1 MRELERRFAQESVV
15 IGVHAGKFRAERITA
30 NIAQAT
36 QRLGVHHAVVN
47 DRQYRIWR
55 AYGVNAWP
63 TVVLIDPEGGFV
75 GALPGEFLAEDLAP
89 ALQDIIDESAA
100 HGRLSRAPLALT
112 LPPEPQGVLRFP
124 GKVLAVSRSRLFAA
138 DSGHDR
144 ILELEV
150 DWGGGAEASP
160 GAAPQASPGAVTSA
174 SPGAAPRARVV
185 RRIGSGQRGA
195 ADGTLAQA
203 QFDHPQGMALGR
215 AAAGGEL
222 LYVADS
228 ENHTIRAVDLARGE
242 VTTLAGTGAQ
252 ARRSNQPGVGTSVAL
267 SSPWD
272 VALLDGALVI
282 AMAGTHQLWRLVLAT
297 LEAAPWVGTGR
308 EDISDGPASRCTLAQ
323 PMGLSLAR
331 VAGAAEGGR
340 AAGEGGRLYFADSE
354 SSAIRFVDLGGR
366 TGPEV
371 TTVVGRG
378 LFEFGD
384 QDGKGGHVRLQH
396 PYAVAAHEGALYVAD
411 TYNNKIKRLSPDGRS
426 ETFAGTGEEGLR
438 DGEAVEACF
447 DEPQGLAVAGGALY
461 VADTNNHALRA
472 VDLTAADMPRVH
484 TVEIAE

>member
-1 MRELERRFAQESVV
+1 VRELERRFAQESVV
-15 IGVHAGKFRAERITA
+15 IGVHSGKFRAERVTG
-30 NIAQAT
+30 NIAQAA
-36 QRLGVHHAVVN
+36 QRLGVHHAIVN

-63 TVVLIDPEGGFV
+63 TVAIIDPEGGFV
-75 GALPGEFLAEDLAP
+75 GAQPGEFLAADVAP
-89 ALQDIIDESAA
+89 LLEGIIAESAA
-100 HGRLSRAPLALT
+100 RGQLSRAPLALT

-124 GKVLAVSRSRLFAA
+124 GKVLAVSRSRLFVA

-144 ILELEV
+144 IVELEV
-150 DWGGGAEASP
+150 EWSGGAEASP
-160 GAAPQASPGAVTSA
+160 DGAAAGTPPDAAGPQA
-174 SPGAAPRARVV
+174 RLV
-185 RRIGSGQRGA
+185 RQIGSGRRGA
-195 ADGTLAQA
+195 TDGELAET

-215 AAAGGEL
+215 AADGGEL

-228 ENHTIRAVDLARGE
+228 ENHTIRAVDLTRGE
-242 VTTLAGTGAQ
+242 VTTPAGTGAQ
-252 ARRSNQPGVGTSVAL
+252 ARRSNEPGVGTSVAL

-272 VALLDGALVI
+272 VALLEGALII
-282 AMAGTHQLWRLVLAT
+282 AMAGSHQLWRLDLDSLRAT
-297 LEAAPWVGTGR
+297 PWVGTGR
-308 EDISDGPASRCTLAQ
+308 EDLSDGPALHCTLAQ
-323 PMGLSLAR
+323 PTGLHLAR
-331 VAGAAEGGR
+331 AAGAAG
-340 AAGEGGRLYFADSE
+340 GGRLYFADSE

-396 PYAVAAHEGALYVAD
+396 PYAVAAHDGFLYVAD

-426 ETFAGTGEEGLR
+426 ETFAGTGAEGLS
-438 DGEAVEACF
+438 DGELAEACF
-447 DEPQGLAVAGGALY
+447 DEPQGLAVADGVLF

-472 VDLTAADMPRVH
+472 IDLTAAGKLRVH
-484 TVEIAE
+484 SVAIAE